1 MTTSTSAAR
10 PKASGGKKPAH
21 APLVRQTLQD
31 QLYDRLRDALAAG
44 SFQPGEGVTI
54 RALADQFETST
65 MPVREAL
72 RRLVSEG
79 SLEML
84 PNRTVRVPPL
94 SAARL
99 AELCRIRGALERL
112 ATELAAARLTDR
124 QLNRLGRAC
133 GEMEAALDA
142 QAPGRYLRHHRA
154 FHFGIY
160 EAAESPLLLAMIENA
175 WVQVGPYLN
184 LLFDRSGVVGTP
196 EVHHRE
202 ILAALR
208 ARDGEDAGSAAARD
222 AQSAAFVLAGSDSLP
237 D

>member
-1 MTTSTSAAR
+1 MTASKSAAR
-10 PKASGGKKPAH
+10 PGRPGGKKPAH

-31 QLYDRLRDALAAG
+31 QLYDRVRDSLAAG
-44 SFQPGEGVTI
+44 SFLPGEGVTI

-72 RRLVSEG
+72 RRLVSES

-99 AELCRIRGALERL
+99 VELCRIRGALERL

-124 QLNRLGRAC
+124 QLDRLGRAC
-133 GEMEAALDA
+133 DEMEAALDG

-160 EAAESPLLLAMIENA
+160 KAAQSPLLLAMIENT
-175 WVQVGPYLN
+175 WVQVGPYLH
-184 LLFDRSGVVGTP
+184 LLFDRAGAVATP

-202 ILAALR
+202 ILAALK
-208 ARDGEDAGSAAARD
+208 AHDGEGAGAAVARD
-222 AQSAAFVLAGSDSLP
+222 AQSAARALAETDSLP

>member
-1 MTTSTSAAR
+1 MTASKPAAR
-10 PKASGGKKPAH
+10 SSESGRKKLAH

-31 QLYDRLRDALAAG
+31 QLYLRVRDALAG
-44 SFQPGEGVTI
+44 GGFLPGESVTI

-72 RRLVSEG
+72 RRLVSES

-99 AELCRIRGALERL
+99 VELCRIRGALERL
-112 ATELAAARLTDR
+112 ATELAAAKLTNQ
-124 QLNRLGRAC
+124 QLVRLGRAC
-133 GEMEAALDA
+133 DEMEAALDS

-160 EAAESPLLLAMIENA
+160 KAARSPLLLSMIENA
-175 WVQVGPYLN
+175 WVQVGPYLH
-184 LLFDRSGVVGTP
+184 LLFDRSGVVETP

-208 ARDGEDAGSAAARD
+208 ARDGEGAAKAVARD
-222 AQSAAFVLAGSDSLP
+222 AQSAAFALAETDSLP